1 MQDVTGNILISGA
14 SGILGTAIGAQ
25 LEEVGYKVYALD
37 RHSTTSPFH
46 VDLGLEKIHLD
57 PDIPLQAVINLAGE
71 NISGKRW
78 NARQK
83 RRIIES
89 RTRTTRLLA
98 SAIARSPQQPKVFL
112 SASAIGFYGPTGIQ
126 SVDESAPSGSG
137 FLADV
142 ARQWEAA
149 TQPAIE
155 AGIRTVHLRFG
166 VVITKKAGVLGEML
180 LPFKLGLGGVVGNG
194 QQWMSWT
201 SLEDAVAVAL
211 LCLENEGVNG
221 PVNVVAPESV
231 TNHTFTKILGKSLH
245 RPTISPFLKAPV
257 VRLLFGEM
265 GDALLLSSARVIP
278 ARLQELGFQWQFPTL
293 AEKLR
298 DEFSN

>member
-1 MQDVTGNILISGA
+1 M
-14 SGILGTAIGAQ
+14 
-25 LEEVGYKVYALD
+25 
-37 RHSTTSPFH
+37 
-46 VDLGLEKIHLD
+46 
-57 PDIPLQAVINLAGE
+57 
-71 NISGKRW
+71 
-78 NARQK
+78 
-83 RRIIES
+83 
-89 RTRTTRLLA
+89 
-98 SAIARSPQQPKVFL
+98 
-112 SASAIGFYGPTGIQ
+112 
-126 SVDESAPSGSG
+126 
-137 FLADV
+137 
-142 ARQWEAA
+142 
-149 TQPAIE
+149 
-155 AGIRTVHLRFG
+155 
-166 VVITKKAGVLGEML
+166 
-180 LPFKLGLGGVVGNG
+180 
-194 QQWMSWT
+194 
-201 SLEDAVAVAL
+201 AL